1 MKNFTTFISE
11 SPEDLSE
18 APGKYNKRGD
28 KELYQ
33 WGDINQALMS
43 TGTRPPQILNVLTKL
58 SKKEVGIHE
67 EVEEEVE
74 QIEENKLLKVD
85 TLSSAEY
92 QKAKKLKGFDKDNY
106 AWNKDQQLYHKKMEE
121 AKAPKIKKMVIKG
134 NEITG
139 LKSGLTSY
147 SAKPVEN
154 KGRLAFRV
162 VDEFGGFETLDL
174 KAFAKKFG

>member
-43 TGTRPPQILNVLTKL
+43 AGTRPAQILNILTKL

-67 EVEEEVE
+67 EVEE
-74 QIEENKLLKVD
+74 
-85 TLSSAEY
+85 
-92 QKAKKLKGFDKDNY
+92 AK
-106 AWNKDQQLYHKKMEE
+106 
-121 AKAPKIKKMVIKG
+121 
-134 NEITG
+134 
-139 LKSGLTSY
+139 
-147 SAKPVEN
+147 
-154 KGRLAFRV
+154 
-162 VDEFGGFETLDL
+162 
-174 KAFAKKFG
+174 

>member
-18 APGKYNKRGD
+18 APGKYKKRGD

-33 WGDINQALMS
+33 WGDINQALMQA
-43 TGTRPPQILNVLTKL
+43 GTRPPQILDILTKL
-58 SKKEVGIHE
+58 SKKEVGVHE
-67 EVEEEVE
+67 EVEEV
-74 QIEENKLLKVD
+74 
-85 TLSSAEY
+85 
-92 QKAKKLKGFDKDNY
+92 
-106 AWNKDQQLYHKKMEE
+106 EE

-134 NEITG
+134 NEISG
-139 LKSGLTSY
+139 LKSGMTSF

-154 KGRLAFRV
+154 KGKLAFRV